1 MESPSLSESRERQ
14 SPMLDVYVVSSCS
27 TAGAG
32 DSAGTGGGEGGD
44 SVIVGGGGGE
54 LGVAWVFSCLLT

>member
-14 SPMLDVYVVSSCS
+14 SPMLDVYVVFSCS

-32 DSAGTGGGEGGD
+32 DSAGTGGGGEGED
-44 SVIVGGGGGE
+44 SDIVGGGGGE
-54 LGVAWVFSCLLT
+54 LGVA

>member
-32 DSAGTGGGEGGD
+32 DSAGTGGGGEGGD
-44 SVIVGGGGGE
+44 SDIVGGGGGE
-54 LGVAWVFSCLLT
+54 LGVA